1 MDDYIDVKIDVFE
14 QTGQRARL
22 RKSLTVNDLIG
33 EILREF
39 DDITADSPEK
49 YAIYL
54 KGFDHPLRP
63 AETLAQL
70 DIQPQDE
77 LVFEYVRQTIRR
89 MLDVSQYATLHEEG
103 TGKEFD
109 IQWQPAVIGRP
120 STDVD
125 HNIILAVNV
134 QLLPDGKTVSRRHA
148 QITFS
153 EGRYFVEAL
162 AEQNPTFVNGKEL
175 PALSKREIRNGDKLT
190 FGNNRLTMTFA
201 TRSPRESRGAAS
213 APSRA
218 EPAASAPAARQPAAR
233 EPAARAVPSQPVPPP
248 PASAPVASTPLH
260 ETAPPFVDSEATNL
274 VPQASTASL
283 VIEAGSSPA
292 RVGERIELIAFPFV
306 IGRLLT
312 SFSAENEV
320 SRKHAEI
327 TYDPR
332 KNSYMITDLQSTNGV
347 SISGQRI
354 PPNVP
359 HVITPGARIGL
370 GSTVVVRFEA

>member
-14 QTGQRARL
+14 HTGQRARL
-22 RKSLTVNDLIG
+22 RRSLTVNDLIG

-54 KGFDHPLRP
+54 KGFDHPLKR

-89 MLDVSQYATLHEEG
+89 MLDVSQYATLREDS

-125 HNIILAVNV
+125 HNIMLAVNV

-148 QITFS
+148 QLTVS
-153 EGRYFVEAL
+153 EGRYFIEPL
-162 AEQNPTFVNGKEL
+162 AEQNPTFLNGKEL
-175 PALSKREIRNGDKLT
+175 MANSKREIRNCDKLA
-190 FGNNRLTMTFA
+190 FGNNRLTVTFA

-213 APSRA
+213 APSAR
-218 EPAASAPAARQPAAR
+218 EPAASAPAAREPAPQPA
-233 EPAARAVPSQPVPPP
+233 PPQ

-260 ETAPPFVDSEATNL
+260 ETAPPLADSDATNL
-274 VPQASTASL
+274 VSQPSIPVL
-283 VIEAGSSPA
+283 VVEAGSSPA
-292 RVGERIELIAFPFV
+292 RVGERIELNIFPFV
-306 IGRLLT
+306 LGRSLPSL
-312 SFSAENEV
+312 SAENEV

-327 TYDPR
+327 AYDAR
-332 KNSYMITDLQSTNGV
+332 RNAYAITDLQSTNGV
-347 SISGQRI
+347 TINGQRI
-354 PPNVP
+354 PSNVP
-359 HVITPGARIGL
+359 HTITPGARIGL